1 MKLDVAVV
9 GGGLVG
15 LASALRL
22 LDRTPEL
29 RIAVLDKEPHVATH
43 QSGHNS
49 GVVHAG
55 LYYVPGSLKARLC
68 REGAA
73 LLRSFCAEHEIP
85 LQTRGKLVVALDESE
100 LDRLTELKRRGTENG
115 IADLQELDG
124 TELRE
129 IEPHAHGI
137 RALHVPES
145 GVVDFKLVAQRLA
158 DALRARGAQLVLGEA
173 LEEIRQRNGG
183 LVLRTRSRDLEAR
196 SLVACAG
203 LQADRVAALAGTRVE
218 ERIVPF
224 RGDYWILRGTGAT
237 LVRGLLYPVPDP
249 TFPFLGVHFT
259 VRIDGAV
266 WAGPNAVPALSR
278 ESYSRVGFSPRDAAQ
293 ALAWPGFARLAVRY
307 AQTGAREIWRD
318 VVKPAAVAEMKRY
331 VPALQ
336 ASDVVRGPCGI
347 RAQVMTRSGELVDDF
362 LVREG
367 PSSLHVIN
375 APSPAAT
382 SCLAIGGLV
391 AERAAAQFDL

>member
-1 MKLDVAVV
+1 MKVDVAIV

-22 LDRTPEL
+22 LERVPDL
-29 RIAVLDKEPHVATH
+29 RVAVLDKEARVATH

-73 LLRSFCAEHEIP
+73 LLREFCAEHEIP
-85 LQTRGKLVVALDESE
+85 VQTRGKLVVAVDETE
-100 LDRLTELKRRGTENG
+100 LTRLTELKRRGTENG
-115 IADLQELDG
+115 IVGMQELDDQ
-124 TELRE
+124 ELRA
-129 IEPHAHGI
+129 IEPHARGL

-145 GVVDFKLVAQRLA
+145 GVVDFPLVARRLA
-158 DALRARGAQLVLGEA
+158 ETLEAKGAQLVLGEE
-173 LEEIRQRNGG
+173 LERVDRRNGG
-183 LVLRTRSRDLEAR
+183 LALRTRGRDVEAR
-196 SLVACAG
+196 WLVACAG
-203 LQADRVAALAGTRVE
+203 LQADRVAALAGIHLE
-218 ERIVPF
+218 ERVVPF
-224 RGDYWILRGTGAT
+224 RGDYWILRGGGAS

-259 VRIDGAV
+259 VRFDGAV

-278 ESYSRVGFSPRDAAQ
+278 ESYSRAGFSARDAAQ
-293 ALAWPGFARLAVRY
+293 AVAWPGFLRLAARY

-331 VPALQ
+331 LPALQ

-347 RAQVMTRSGELVDDF
+347 RAQVMTRTGELVDDF

-391 AERAAAQFDL
+391 AERAVSQFDL